1 MTLAWVDDST
11 ATAETVDVAE
21 DASGEPACA
30 LMIDANAEPF
40 CSRFTRC
47 VTGVLGLKKV
57 TQFVLI
63 WVIAA
68 DAAPPGYG
76 DAVVGAA
83 VVGAAVVGAA
93 DVLAEPSGLALPPLL
108 HAVTAATA
116 ARTTIRNTLVGGN
129 RI

>member
-1 MTLAWVDDST
+1 
-11 ATAETVDVAE
+11 
-21 DASGEPACA
+21 
-30 LMIDANAEPF
+30 MIDANAEPF

-63 WVIAA
+63 WVTAA
-68 DAAPPGYG
+68 DVLAEPPGDG

-93 DVLAEPSGLALPPLL
+93 DALAEPPGLALPPLL
-108 HAVTAATA
+108 HAVTAAAA